1 MKKTGYV
8 ASALVLA
15 LDGVLQ
21 GTMHTL
27 EAAVRTAT
35 GPAGLGIIA
44 VYSFL
49 IAAVLP
55 LPSEVVLLP
64 VTHLQ
69 LGLPHEVNLVL
80 VILISGAAKA
90 AGSVMAFHLGQ
101 KAKQSGPII
110 SALRS
115 SRIDVVAW
123 SERKTVQ
130 LAQQYGYVGLA
141 LALCVPGFPDTLSIY
156 AFTVL
161 EEDHV
166 LFGLATFV
174 GSVGRLIVTLFLF
187 GLGAVAIV

>member
-1 MKKTGYV
+1 MYV
-8 ASALVLA
+8 ASTVVLA
-15 LDGVLQ
+15 LDGLFQ
-21 GTMHTL
+21 GMMHTL
-27 EAAVRTAT
+27 EIAVRTAT

-64 VTHLQ
+64 VSHLR
-69 LGLPHEVNLVL
+69 LGLPYEANLVL

-90 AGSVMAFHLGQ
+90 AGSVLAFHIGQ
-101 KAKQSGPII
+101 KAKQSGPVI
-110 SALRS
+110 SALRR
-115 SRIDVVAW
+115 SRINVVAW
-123 SERKTVQ
+123 SERKTVK
-130 LAQQYGYVGLA
+130 LAQKYGYFGLA
-141 LALCVPGFPDTLSIY
+141 MALCVPGFPDTLSIY

-174 GSVGRLIVTLFLF
+174 GSVGRLIVTLLLV